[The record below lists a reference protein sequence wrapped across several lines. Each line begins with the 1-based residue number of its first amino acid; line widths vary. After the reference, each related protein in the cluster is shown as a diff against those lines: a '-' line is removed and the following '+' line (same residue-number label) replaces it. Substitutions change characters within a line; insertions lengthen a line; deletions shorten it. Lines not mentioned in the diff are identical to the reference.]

1 MYIHK
6 ESENLSF
13 NKQNLIS
20 LTEGVMTTKYEI
32 TKKLGKGAYGKVLEV
47 KNKITKELRACKQL
61 SKSKISNLEK
71 FQKEISILKKVD
83 HPNIIKLYEVFED
96 DKYLY
101 LIMEKCKGGELF
113 DKIINHIQ
121 KKKMYSEKEAAK
133 IFYQIISSISYCHNN
148 GICHRDLKPENIL
161 YYYKS
166 DENNNPIKII
176 DFGLSQFFD
185 NNDINRKMNSKVG
198 TAYYVAPEVLKGN
211 YNEKCDIW
219 SAGVILY
226 ILLSGEPPFN
236 GPNDNVIYQ
245 KIKKMEIHFPYEKW
259 NNISSEAID
268 LIRKCI
274 CPEECRL
281 SAKEVLNHPWF
292 KIIDNNYFPFNYNV
306 ENLFKFSKFETFKKM
321 ILNFIAF
328 NLNEDDVKDFKN
340 VFYFFDCDNDG
351 RINICDFKEGFKKLN
366 YDIGEENIYY
376 IFNSIDTDNN
386 GFIEFTEFIAASI
399 DEKLYLDDKK
409 LLEAYLFF
417 DKKNTGNIS
426 KNDIQN
432 SFNIDENKIDKLF
445 VEIDKNKNERIGY
458 YEFFDLMGYND
469 YLCPC

>member
-236 GPNDNVIYQ
+236 ASNDNLIYA
-245 KIKKMEIHFPYEKW
+245 KIKKW
-259 NNISSEAID
+259 NLIS
-268 LIRKCI
+268 LLK
-274 CPEECRL
+274 
-281 SAKEVLNHPWF
+281 NG
-292 KIIDNNYFPFNYNV
+292 IIF
-306 ENLFKFSKFETFKKM
+306 L
-321 ILNFIAF
+321 L
-328 NLNEDDVKDFKN
+328 
-340 VFYFFDCDNDG
+340 
-351 RINICDFKEGFKKLN
+351 
-366 YDIGEENIYY
+366 
-376 IFNSIDTDNN
+376 
-386 GFIEFTEFIAASI
+386 
-399 DEKLYLDDKK
+399 K
-409 LLEAYLFF
+409 LL
-417 DKKNTGNIS
+417 I
-426 KNDIQN
+426 
-432 SFNIDENKIDKLF
+432 
-445 VEIDKNKNERIGY
+445 
-458 YEFFDLMGYND
+458 
-469 YLCPC
+469 